1 MLYTITHEDGTTA
14 TLDGSGKTEKVE
26 SLSPGTA
33 TIEFGERQKLQAQLA
48 EQREKLQASLN
59 QILAKTQAAAKKE
72 KAYFDSKPRI
82 IRGFLYNGA
91 CLWSTAKGLGD
102 GQRDRSSL

>member
-1 MLYTITHEDGTTA
+1 VRSH
-14 TLDGSGKTEKVE
+14 
-26 SLSPGTA
+26 P
-33 TIEFGERQKLQAQLA
+33 
-48 EQREKLQASLN
+48 
-59 QILAKTQAAAKKE
+59 KTQAAKKE

-102 GQRDRSSL
+102 GAEAMGKEIARSRLQLRNLGLKTWLKISKRKMKA